1 LNRGFTYTNR
11 IDAGAAGETVLDFYV
26 RRYPHSSEPEWRE
39 RIEHGVVCLDGRWVT
54 PQTVLRAGQTLSYRR
69 APWTEPE
76 TPMTFDVLYE
86 DAHII
91 AVDKPSGLPVLPS
104 GHHLE
109 HTLLALVRARY
120 GKAGDVSPSPL
131 HRLGRG
137 TSGIVLFAR
146 TQLAARRLA
155 ASFAERRITKIYRSL
170 VQGVGLPQEN
180 TIDVP
185 IGCIDYAPTRKLHA
199 ATSDGAPSQSICRL
213 VYADVAQCRSLVE
226 VEIVTGR
233 PHQIRI
239 HMAAI
244 GHPLVGD
251 PLYVAGGIPAPLA
264 PGLRAPLP
272 GDCGYHLHAA
282 RLSFLHPESRET
294 LDLSSSLPPMLRAPG
309 ESGDNQPLASKRVRR

>member
-1 LNRGFTYTNR
+1 MNRGFTYTNR
-11 IDAGAAGETVLDFYV
+11 IDTGAAGETVLDFYV

-39 RIEHGVVCLDGRWVT
+39 RIEHGDVCLDGRGAT

-69 APWTEPE
+69 APWTEPD

-86 DAHII
+86 DAHLI

-120 GKAGDVSPSPL
+120 GKASDVPPSPL

-170 VQGVGLPQEN
+170 VQGVGLPEEK

-185 IGCIDYAPTRKLHA
+185 IGCIDYEPTRKLHA
-199 ATSDGAPSQSICRL
+199 AARDGATARSICRL
-213 VYADVAQCRSLVE
+213 VHADVAQRRSLVE

-244 GHPLVGD
+244 GHPLLGD

-264 PGLRAPLP
+264 PGRRPPLP

-282 RLSFLHPESRET
+282 RLSFLHPESSEP
-294 LDLSSSLPPMLRAPG
+294 LDLSSPLPPMLRAPG
-309 ESGDNQPLASKRVRR
+309 ESGEIQAVASEELRR

>member
-1 LNRGFTYTNR
+1 MERERLNRGFTYTNR
-11 IDAGAAGETVLDFYV
+11 IDTSAAGETVLDFYAH
-26 RRYPHSSEPEWRE
+26 RYPHSTEPEWRE
-39 RIEHGVVCLDGRWVT
+39 RIERGDVRLDDRGVT
-54 PQTVLRAGQTLSYRR
+54 PRTVLRVGQTLSYRR
-69 APWTEPE
+69 APWMEPE
-76 TPMTFDVLYE
+76 APIAFGVLYE

-120 GKAGDVSPSPL
+120 GKGSEVPPSPL

-146 TQLAARRLA
+146 TQVASRRLTE
-155 ASFAERRITKIYRSL
+155 SFAERRISKIYRSL
-170 VQGVGLPQEN
+170 VQGVVAPGET

-185 IGCIDYAPTRKLHA
+185 IGRVDYPPIGRLHA
-199 ATSDGAPSQSICRL
+199 ASSDGVPSQSICRL
-213 VYADVAQCRSLVE
+213 IHADAAQNRSLVE
-226 VEIVTGR
+226 VQIVTGR

-251 PLYVAGGIPAPLA
+251 PLYVAGGVPAPLN
-264 PGLRAPLP
+264 PGRRAPLP

-282 RLSFLHPESRET
+282 RLSFLHPESREP
-294 LDLSSSLPPMLRAPG
+294 LHLSSPLPPMLRAPG
-309 ESGDNQPLASKRVRR
+309 ESDGV